1 MESLPGTTDEGEPH
15 SQPARELESQAA
27 RELESQAARETD
39 SQQFGGELD
48 KQSNGNGR
56 RSVLCVHYQYK
67 KAKQFKRFKLL
78 GKNEVIWFFE
88 FDILVV
94 VWSD

>member
-15 SQPARELESQAA
+15 SQPA